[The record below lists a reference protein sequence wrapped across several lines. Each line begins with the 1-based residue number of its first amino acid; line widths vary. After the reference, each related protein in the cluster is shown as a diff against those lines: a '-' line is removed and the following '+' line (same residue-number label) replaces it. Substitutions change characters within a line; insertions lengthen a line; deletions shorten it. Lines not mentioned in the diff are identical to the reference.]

1 MRHTIKGIAI
11 LALLSCGGC
20 AETGRSTASDAE
32 QLASANYKLCL
43 DRAAFRLDDHGSDV
57 PTIAARVRDACQWQ
71 SHALEETYY
80 GALNA
85 EDRQGM
91 LESLPVAQSRL
102 SAASDA
108 IMRERAG
115 RQPPIMWPFE
125 RQSIF

>member
-1 MRHTIKGIAI
+1 MRHMIGRFAI

-20 AETGRSTASDAE
+20 ADTGRTAASDAE

-80 GALNA
+80 GGLNA
-85 EDRQGM
+85 GDRQGM
-91 LESLPVAQSRL
+91 LESLPTSESRL

-108 IMRERAG
+108 VMRERAG